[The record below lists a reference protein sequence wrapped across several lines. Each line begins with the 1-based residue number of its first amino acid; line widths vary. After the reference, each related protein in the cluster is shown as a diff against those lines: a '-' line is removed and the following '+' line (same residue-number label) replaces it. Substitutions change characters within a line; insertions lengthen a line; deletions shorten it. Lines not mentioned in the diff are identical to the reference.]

1 MLLPRQL
8 KAVKE
13 THGLSNKEAK
23 VFVKEVIANHP
34 APPMLELGNESHLAK
49 RLMNNYDEHGE
60 LLSAIEKHTYFIEVL
75 NQEEMQT
82 FLDTLT
88 DALGIERVER
98 FFHVSIA
105 NDTGKP
111 TDSIGDINADD
122 MGVSA

>member
-1 MLLPRQL
+1 
-8 KAVKE
+8 
-13 THGLSNKEAK
+13 
-23 VFVKEVIANHP
+23 
-34 APPMLELGNESHLAK
+34 
-49 RLMNNYDEHGE
+49 
-60 LLSAIEKHTYFIEVL
+60 
-75 NQEEMQT
+75 MQT